1 MLIIKRNDLN
11 VKPIEEVD
19 KKPVFGSA
27 VGIEAA
33 KKSVR

>member
-11 VKPIEEVD
+11 IKQVEEVD
-19 KKPVFGSA
+19 KKWAFGSV
-27 VGIEAA
+27 VGIEAV